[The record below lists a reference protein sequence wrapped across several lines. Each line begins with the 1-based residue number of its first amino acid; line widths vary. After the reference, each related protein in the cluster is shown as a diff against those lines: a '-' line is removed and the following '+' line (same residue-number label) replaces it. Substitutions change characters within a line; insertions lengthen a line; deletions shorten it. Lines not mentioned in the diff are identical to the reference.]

1 MAGVA
6 TTSAPLRKEFTPV
19 MTATQV
25 MTMTVRVF
33 AALEAAGVETV
44 GVVVVVV
51 GEWGGRMSSL
61 WWI

>member
-6 TTSAPLRKEFTPV
+6 TTSAPFRKEFTPV

-33 AALEAAGVETV
+33 AAAEAAGVETV
-44 GVVVVVV
+44 GTVVVVV

-61 WWI
+61 